1 METLLWIFLI
11 GVIFFAWR
19 VRVAV
24 NEIAQTNE
32 MVKQAL
38 ISKFIVLSLETNEQ
52 GVFAYR
58 FKSGEF
64 LAHGIDFEKMRE
76 NFKARF
82 PDKTGLIISAD
93 GDHKEI

>member
-1 METLLWIFLI
+1 MDTLLWILLI
-11 GVIFFAWR
+11 SAIFFIWR
-19 VRVAV
+19 VKVAV

-38 ISKFIVLSLETNEQ
+38 VSKFIVISLESNEQ

-64 LAHGIDFEKMRE
+64 LAHGIDFEKMKE

-82 PDKTGLIISAD
+82 PDKTGLIVSAD

>member
-1 METLLWIFLI
+1 METLFWIFLI

-24 NEIAQTNE
+24 KEITRANEI
-32 MVKQAL
+32 VKQVL
-38 ISKFIVLSLETNEQ
+38 VSKYIVMSLDSNDQ

-82 PDKTGLIISAD
+82 PDKTGLIVSAD
-93 GDHKEI
+93 GNHKEI